1 MSKDFEEFERAC
13 VKIKEDNAKL
23 LADFG
28 QWLEQKGLAKKTITE
43 HVKNA
48 DFYINTFLLY
58 DEAIP
63 ARDGASPSLHVS
75 RLLVH
80 SQGVVGQSDLD
91 QGKRG
96 HLEEVLHV
104 YAGEGPDRR

>member
-1 MSKDFEEFERAC
+1 MGKEFEEYGRAC
-13 VKIKEDNAKL
+13 AKIKEENAKL

-28 QWLEQKGLAKKTITE
+28 QWLEQKGLVKKTITE

-48 DFYINTFLLY
+48 DFYINTSCSTTRQFAPVTAPFICPHFSAL
-58 DEAIP
+58 
-63 ARDGASPSLHVS
+63 GS
-75 RLLVH
+75 

-104 YAGEGPDRR
+104 YAGERPDRR